1 MHVHT
6 LFEYSCY
13 DGLVKACAFVYV
25 KKIGLV
31 KGGGRVMGGYPL
43 LPS

>member
-13 DGLVKACAFVYV
+13 DGLVKEYAFVYV
-25 KKIGLV
+25 TIFRLGERGE
-31 KGGGRVMGGYPL
+31 GG
-43 LPS
+43 

>member
-25 KKIGLV
+25 TNFWPGER
-31 KGGGRVMGGYPL
+31 GGGR
-43 LPS
+43 